1 MGAGRTLSGQSK
13 SMGGLTGQV
22 TGAGSGSAPY
32 QIGSGLKLVENVLSV
47 DVADTVEKDNSK
59 PVTSGAV
66 YMELGNVEAL
76 LANL

>member
-1 MGAGRTLSGQSK
+1 MSGQSK

-22 TGAGSGSAPY
+22 TGTGGGSAPY
-32 QIGSGLKLVENVLSV
+32 QIGSGLKLEENVLSV

>member
-1 MGAGRTLSGQSK
+1 MRAGRILSGHSE
-13 SMGGLTGQV
+13 GTGNLTGKV
-22 TGAGSGSAPY
+22 TGAGSGSVPY
-32 QIGSGLKLVENVLSV
+32 QIGSGLKLVENVLCV